1 MIESTENPLE
11 GTRGRISVRHWPHPD
26 PRYIAVLV
34 HGYGEHIGR
43 YEHVAARLHEHG
55 AVVYGPDHFGHGRS
69 EGEQALI
76 ADVDE
81 LAADVGLV
89 AERARTTDPGL
100 PLVVIGHSMGGIVAT
115 RFAQL
120 HPDDVAILVLSG
132 PAIGGNPEIAAVAEM
147 DPMPEIPIDP
157 AALSR
162 DPAVGEAYASDPL
175 VWHGPFKR
183 ETLKA
188 LISAIERIADGP
200 TLDAIPILW
209 IHGEEDPIVPLVHT
223 REPVERLAGG
233 GELEEHI
240 YPGARH
246 EIFNETNQDEVIGDV
261 LAFVD
266 ARMD

>member
-1 MIESTENPLE
+1 M
-11 GTRGRISVRHWPHPD
+11 RHWPHPD

-43 YEHVAARLHEHG
+43 YEQLAARLHEHG
-55 AVVYGPDHFGHGRS
+55 AAVFGPDHYGHGRS
-69 EGEQALI
+69 EGERALV

-81 LAADVGLV
+81 LAADVDLV
-89 AERARTTDPGL
+89 AERARAAHPGL

-115 RFAQL
+115 RFTQL
-120 HPDDVAILVLSG
+120 HPDDVALLVLSA

-188 LISAIERIADGP
+188 LIAGIERIADGP
-200 TLDAIPILW
+200 ALDGIPIP
-209 IHGEEDPIVPLVHT
+209 GSTARRT
-223 REPVERLAGG
+223 RSCRWPTPASRSRGW
-233 GELEEHI
+233 
-240 YPGARH
+240 PGAASWRSTS
-246 EIFNETNQDEVIGDV
+246 IRAPAT
-261 LAFVD
+261 
-266 ARMD
+266 RSSTR